1 MSSLRSAT
9 TRPAEHRSSLIVTAL
24 SAAFGVALI
33 QATSYLATMVTTDDI
48 GSRASVQIAL
58 AMVAGVFIVIAVYVG
73 AIVTANTFAT
83 IIAGRT
89 RTIALLRLIGSSS
102 AAQRRSVAREGLLVG
117 LSGAVLGGVFG
128 FALATVGIRVAVA
141 TGGVP
146 DLAYTFFDPM
156 VLLPVFCVVVAT
168 WLASWVGSRKVLGVT
183 PIQATGTAQEATREE
198 TLKRPFR
205 NAVAVIM
212 FSTGVLLLAV
222 GVTWGAVSPFGF
234 LVAFLGGIVSFS
246 GVVSGAHLVMPPIL
260 RLAGR
265 LLGTSPASRM
275 AAENAIR
282 YPERSS
288 RTTIGLVI
296 GVTLITTFAVAS
308 QGYVDMILSAQAN
321 QPEEFGEIDDILFI
335 TVGVFSAL
343 IGFSGVIAAFG
354 MVNNLSLSVLQRT
367 RELGLL
373 RALGFTSR
381 QVRGMI
387 VAESAQMTIAA
398 VGLGVLLGVAYGWAG
413 AQSLLGGM
421 PGSSGLV
428 WPSVPWVLV
437 VVLAFGAAALTLAAA
452 QIPARRATSV
462 SPVLALA
469 VD

>member
-1 MSSLRSAT
+1 MSFLRST
-9 TRPAEHRSSLIVTAL
+9 TAKQAEHRSSLVVTAL

-33 QATSYLATMVTTDDI
+33 QATSAMATMITADEI
-48 GSRASVQIAL
+48 GTRAAVQVVL

-73 AIVTANTFAT
+73 AIVTANTFST

-89 RTIALLRLIGSSS
+89 RTIALMRLIGSTAS
-102 AAQRRSVAREGLLVG
+102 AERRGVAREGLLVG
-117 LSGAVLGGVFG
+117 LSGSLIGGVAG
-128 FALATVGIRVAVA
+128 YVLVLVGLRWGVAA
-141 TGGVP
+141 GWIP
-146 DLAYTFFDPM
+146 DLEYALFEPV
-156 VLLPVFCVVVAT
+156 VLLPLLIVVLAT
-168 WLASWVGSRKVLGVT
+168 WASSWVGSRKVLAVT

-198 TLKRPFR
+198 TVKRPFR
-205 NAVAVIM
+205 NAVAAVL
-212 FSTGVLLLAV
+212 FCGGLVLLAL
-222 GVTWGAVSPFGF
+222 GVALGLVSPLGF

-246 GVVSGAHLVMPPIL
+246 GIVSGAHLAMPPML

-265 LLGTSPASRM
+265 LLGRSPASRM
-275 AAENAIR
+275 AAENATR

-288 RTTIGLVI
+288 RTTIGIVI

-308 QGYVDMILSAQAN
+308 QGYVDMIMASAAN
-321 QPEEFGEIDDILFI
+321 QPQDFQEVDDILFI
-335 TVGVFSAL
+335 TVGVFSVL
-343 IGFSGVIAAFG
+343 IGFSAVIAAFG

-373 RALGFTSR
+373 RALGFTGR

-398 VGLGVLLGVAYGWAG
+398 VGLGFVLGIGYGWAG
-413 AQSLLGGM
+413 AQSLLGAM
-421 PGSSGLV
+421 PGGPGLT
-428 WPSVPWVLV
+428 WPSVPWLLL
-437 VVLAFGAAALTLAAA
+437 VVLAVGAAALTLAAA
-452 QIPARRATSV
+452 QVPAKRATSV

>member
-1 MSSLRSAT
+1 MSSLHSTIAK
-9 TRPAEHRSSLIVTAL
+9 PAEHRSSLVVTAL
-24 SAAFGVALI
+24 SAAFGVTLI
-33 QATSYLATMVTTDDI
+33 QATSYLTTMITADDI
-48 GSRASVQIAL
+48 GNRAAVQVAL

-89 RTIALLRLIGSSS
+89 RTIALMRLIGSSAS
-102 AAQRRSVAREGLLVG
+102 AQRRSVAREGLLVG
-117 LSGAVLGGVFG
+117 IAGALLGGAFG
-128 FALATVGIRVAVA
+128 FVLATVGIRWAVA
-141 TGGVP
+141 AGGVP
-146 DLAYTFFDPM
+146 DLDYPVFVPI
-156 VLLPVFCVVVAT
+156 VLLPLVIVVLAT
-168 WLASWVGSRKVLGVT
+168 WAASWVGSRKVLAVT
-183 PIQATGTAQEATREE
+183 PVQATGTAQEATREE

-205 NAVAVIM
+205 NAIAAVMFFGGVALLGL
-212 FSTGVLLLAV
+212 GVALGL
-222 GVTWGAVSPFGF
+222 VSPFGF
-234 LVAFLGGIVSFS
+234 LIAFLGGIVSFS
-246 GVVSGAHLVMPPIL
+246 GVVSGAHVVMPPVL

-265 LLGTSPASRM
+265 LLGRSPASRM

-296 GVTLITTFAVAS
+296 GVTLITTFAVAA
-308 QGYVDMILSAQAN
+308 QGYVDMILAAQAN
-321 QPEEFGEIDDILFI
+321 QPQEFGRIDDILYI

-343 IGFSGVIAAFG
+343 IGFSAIIAAFG

-373 RALGFTSR
+373 RALGFTGR

-398 VGLGVLLGVAYGWAG
+398 VGFGLLLGTGYGWAG
-413 AQSLLGGM
+413 AQSLLGAMFAG
-421 PGSSGLV
+421 PGLV
-428 WPSVPWVLV
+428 LPSVPWLLLV
-437 VVLAFGAAALTLAAA
+437 ALATGAAALTLAAA
-452 QIPARRATSV
+452 QVPARRATSV

>member
-1 MSSLRSAT
+1 MSTLRSAT
-9 TRPAEHRSSLIVTAL
+9 ARPAEHRSSLIVTAL

-33 QATSYLATMVTTDDI
+33 QATSYLATMVTMDEI
-48 GSRASVQIAL
+48 GSRGSVQIAL

-89 RTIALLRLIGSSS
+89 RTIALLRLVGSSS

-117 LSGAVLGGVFG
+117 MSGSLLGGIVG
-128 FALATVGIRVAVA
+128 FLLATVGIRWAVA
-141 TGGVP
+141 AGGVP
-146 DLAYTFFDPM
+146 DLDYTFFDPM
-156 VLLPVFCVVVAT
+156 VMLPMLFVVLAT
-168 WLASWVGSRKVLGVT
+168 WVASWVGSRKVLAVT

-205 NAVAVIM
+205 NAIAAVLFFGGLILLGLGVA
-212 FSTGVLLLAV
+212 L
-222 GVTWGAVSPFGF
+222 GAVSPFGF

-246 GVVSGAHLVMPPIL
+246 GVVSGAHMVMPPIL

-265 LLGTSPASRM
+265 LLGRSPASRM

-308 QGYVDMILSAQAN
+308 QGYVDLILSAQEN
-321 QPEEFGEIDDILFI
+321 QPQEFGEIDDILFI

-373 RALGFTSR
+373 RALGFTGR

-398 VGLGVLLGVAYGWAG
+398 VGLGVVLGIGYGWAG
-413 AQSLLGGM
+413 AQSLLGAM
-421 PGSSGLV
+421 PGSSGLL
-428 WPSVPWVLV
+428 WPSVPWPLV
-437 VVLAFGAAALTLAAA
+437 IVLAVGAAVLTLAAA
-452 QIPARRATSV
+452 QVPARRATSV